1 MLMRSK
7 FLAAAL
13 PAIVALVAVPV
24 SSAGA
29 AKAAAAAPA
38 AEPANL
44 AAPVGADGQQPIA
57 GTPGGPGAPTDT
69 ETVGDW
75 VVRCFPVKGP
85 APCDMLQ
92 VSVAKDN
99 QQQRIL
105 SLSFAYVP
113 DRDGYGMQ
121 VIVPLGIAVQKGLS
135 VGPATGPM
143 GKLHY
148 TRCENDGCYA
158 EALVGGDTMTSLA
171 AQGAKTSVSITPYGK
186 DDTQAIVVSLNGFN
200 DALAKL
206 KVLAK
211 QKATALP
218 PQAPAPA
225 GK

>member
-1 MLMRSK
+1 MRSNSLL
-7 FLAAAL
+7 FPAA
-13 PAIVALVAVPV
+13 ISALVLAFAA
-24 SSAGA
+24 SGDALGA
-29 AKAAAAAPA
+29 AGPNAASEA
-38 AEPANL
+38 
-44 AAPVGADGQQPIA
+44 QPIA
-57 GTPGGPGAPTDT
+57 GAPSGQPGPGGPAPGGPTDT

-92 VSVAKDN
+92 VSVAKNN
-99 QQQRIL
+99 QQQRVL

-113 DRDGYGMQ
+113 ERDAYGLQ